1 MPAGPAGGREREIL
15 TAIVETFIASGEP
28 VGSRTLARSSREGLS
43 AATIRNVMADLAD
56 AGFLEQPHASAGR
69 VPTAEAYRYYV
80 EQLSGEAHLSHENQ
94 SIIQDTLAG
103 GTDGEECMERTSH
116 VLSLISHSVGVT
128 VATAGPRNALEHV
141 YFSRLSD
148 QKVLAVVVTRS
159 GVVRGRVL
167 RLDIPQSDLD
177 LAARYINENFR
188 GWTMDDMRAELARR
202 IEKERSEYERL
213 MKSIEQLYQQG
224 ALASSD
230 DTQAV
235 FVEGAANLVTGSED
249 RSRLQDMLRTL
260 EEKEKVVKL
269 LGAYLDTRQ
278 EAVRVVIGLDEALP
292 ASNLQNFVL
301 IGAPARVGGEVMG
314 SLAVIGPTRREPGSN
329 QRRLAQDRKPSRL
342 RPSAMRFWTDWL
354 ACRRNSTMP
363 ASARCGNSRNSAN
376 SPRPMSSGLFCRSLT
391 VLSAR

>member
-94 SIIQDTLAG
+94 SIIQDTLTG
-103 GTDGEECMERTSH
+103 VTDVAEFMERTSH

-128 VATAGPRNALEHV
+128 VATSGPRNALEHV

-148 QKVLAVVVTRS
+148 AKVLAVVVTKS
-159 GVVRGRVL
+159 GVVRDRVL
-167 RLDIPQSDLD
+167 RLDIQQNDLD

-188 GWTMDDMRAELARR
+188 GWTMSDMRAELARR
-202 IEKERSEYERL
+202 LEQERSEYDRL

-224 ALASSD
+224 ALASAD
-230 DTQAV
+230 DTQTV
-235 FVEGAANLVTGSED
+235 FVEGAANLVTNHVTGEED

-292 ASNLQNFVL
+292 SSNLQNFVL

-314 SLAVIGPTRREPGSN
+314 SLAVIGPTRLDYQHTMSAVSYIA
-329 QRRLAQDRKPSRL
+329 RLFDKLLNESEQ
-342 RPSAMRFWTDWL
+342 
-354 ACRRNSTMP
+354 
-363 ASARCGNSRNSAN
+363 
-376 SPRPMSSGLFCRSLT
+376 
-391 VLSAR
+391 

>member
-28 VGSRTLARSSREGLS
+28 VGSRTLARGSREGLS
-43 AATIRNVMADLAD
+43 AATIRNVMADLAE

-94 SIIQDTLAG
+94 SIIQDTLTG
-103 GTDGEECMERTSH
+103 VTDVAEFMERTSH

-128 VATAGPRNALEHV
+128 VATSGPRNALDHV

-148 QKVLAVVVTRS
+148 QKVLAVVVARS
-159 GVVRGRVL
+159 GVVRDRVL

-202 IEKERSEYERL
+202 LEQERSEYDRL

-224 ALASSD
+224 ALAPGEGS
-230 DTQAV
+230 QVV
-235 FVEGAANLVTGSED
+235 FVEGAANLVTNQVSGEQD
-249 RSRLQDMLRTL
+249 RQRLQEMLRTL
-260 EEKEKVVKL
+260 EEKEKIVKL

-278 EAVRVVIGLDEALP
+278 EAVRVVIGLDQALP
-292 ASNLQNFVL
+292 SMQNFVL

-314 SLAVIGPTRREPGSN
+314 SLAVIGPTRLDYQHTMSAVSYIA
-329 QRRLAQDRKPSRL
+329 RLFDKLLNESE
-342 RPSAMRFWTDWL
+342 
-354 ACRRNSTMP
+354 
-363 ASARCGNSRNSAN
+363 
-376 SPRPMSSGLFCRSLT
+376 
-391 VLSAR
+391 

>member
-1 MPAGPAGGREREIL
+1 MPAGPVGGREREIL
-15 TAIVETFIASGEP
+15 TAIVETFIASGDP
-28 VGSRTLARSSREGLS
+28 VGSRTLARASREGLS

-94 SIIQDTLAG
+94 SIIQDTLTGVSDVA
-103 GTDGEECMERTSH
+103 EFMERTSH
-116 VLSLISHSVGVT
+116 VLSLISHGVGVT
-128 VATAGPRNALEHV
+128 VATTGPRNALDHV

-159 GVVRGRVL
+159 GVVRDRVL
-167 RLDIPQSDLD
+167 RLDLPQSDLD

-188 GWTMDDMRAELARR
+188 GWTMGDMRAELARR
-202 IEKERSEYERL
+202 LEQERSEYDRL

-224 ALASSD
+224 ALASNEGAQ
-230 DTQAV
+230 TV
-235 FVEGAANLVTGSED
+235 FVEGAANLVTNHGTQED
-249 RSRLQDMLRTL
+249 RQRLQDMLRTL

-314 SLAVIGPTRREPGSN
+314 SLAVIGPTRLDYQHTMSAVSYIA
-329 QRRLAQDRKPSRL
+329 RLFDKLLNESE
-342 RPSAMRFWTDWL
+342 
-354 ACRRNSTMP
+354 
-363 ASARCGNSRNSAN
+363 
-376 SPRPMSSGLFCRSLT
+376 
-391 VLSAR
+391 

>member
-94 SIIQDTLAG
+94 SIIQDTLTG
-103 GTDGEECMERTSH
+103 VTDVAEFMERTSH

-128 VATAGPRNALEHV
+128 VATSGPRNALEHV
-141 YFSRLSD
+141 YFSHLSD

-159 GVVRGRVL
+159 GVVRDRVL

-188 GWTMDDMRAELARR
+188 GWTMGDMRAELARR
-202 IEKERSEYERL
+202 LEQERSEYDRL
-213 MKSIEQLYQQG
+213 MKSIEQLYRQG
-224 ALASSD
+224 ALASAD

-235 FVEGAANLVTGSED
+235 FVEGAANLVANNVAGQED
-249 RSRLQDMLRTL
+249 RQRLQDMLRTL

-269 LGAYLDTRQ
+269 LSAYLDTRQ

-314 SLAVIGPTRREPGSN
+314 SLAVIGPTRLDYQHTMSAVSYIA
-329 QRRLAQDRKPSRL
+329 RLFDRLLNESE
-342 RPSAMRFWTDWL
+342 
-354 ACRRNSTMP
+354 
-363 ASARCGNSRNSAN
+363 
-376 SPRPMSSGLFCRSLT
+376 
-391 VLSAR
+391 